1 MTIVDAI
8 NAITDWLNENVCP
21 KLLFKKADDR
31 NVADSY
37 TLREVHPTAYAMF
50 YPNDLIP
57 EEKRGDPFIVVT
69 PSKGK
74 RDTVSKAERL
84 TVQLSFRTWNPG
96 THAAESAGKAFAPST
111 GGWTDVWNLLDW
123 TLREIENEQYIN
135 GLRFVASDGAEFGPI
150 AKDGQFID
158 EYPYFTAYATLTF
171 ERPIVRKDSAFA
183 EML

>member
-8 NAITDWLNENVCP
+8 NAIADWLNENVCP

-96 THAAESAGKAFAPST
+96 THAAELAGKST
-111 GGWTDVWNLLDW
+111 ACASSPAMAQNSARSQRMGNLS
-123 TLREIENEQYIN
+123 TNI
-135 GLRFVASDGAEFGPI
+135 PI
-150 AKDGQFID
+150 L
-158 EYPYFTAYATLTF
+158 PHT
-171 ERPIVRKDSAFA
+171 RR
-183 EML
+183 